1 MKTFTPITM
10 RYWILAGLGI
20 LLFLLYSYLLWG
32 KGLPLYSW
40 PDEMAN
46 AFFIEQFA
54 STTSLRVEQPYDLF
68 AHNLVTPRSMTLRDG
83 FLVPV
88 GFVGLPV
95 LYGLIAK
102 IMGGL
107 YVFVTPL
114 LAVLCVY
121 LLYRVVS
128 VVWDER
134 MGIVSGLLLAVYPP
148 FVYYASFTLLPNI
161 AFVTALM
168 AGLFFLLKNFYHRR
182 YIFNY
187 IFSALAFSVAV
198 MIRPNELIWFGV
210 ALIALL
216 CAYRKDIQAFDW
228 FVFVVTSATMALIYF
243 FINVQTY
250 GSYLPSGYTTQISQ
264 TGEVQTQAWSV
275 MKLFFPFGIDLS
287 MVWHNLVTFVIP
299 VQWPYMILAVFGIV
313 AFLGVYKERDGYAY
327 FGGVMILT
335 AYLLIYYGSW
345 ELVDSF
351 VGSHSQLGIS
361 YNRYWLPVGMLMIPL
376 SAYFLVD
383 MAKRSSRTMVGGMLV
398 VISVLS
404 LSIVFF
410 HGPDSLMRIKHSLRQ
425 QERLHAQI
433 ISLTEQKSVIMT
445 HRGDKIVFPQR
456 QVISQYDPADLSGV
470 RALLAQDIP
479 VYYLIYKDELFV
491 QQENEQFFTPQ
502 GLTRKQPQILEGDY
516 LLYEITE

>member
-1 MKTFTPITM
+1 M
-10 RYWILAGLGI
+10 RHWIFAGIGI
-20 LLFLLYSYLLWG
+20 LLFLVYSYLMWG
-32 KGLPLYSW
+32 KSLPLYSW

-54 STTSLRVEQPYDLF
+54 NTTSLRVEQPYDVF

-102 IMGGL
+102 VIGGMH
-107 YVFVTPL
+107 VFITPL

-121 LLYRVVS
+121 LMYRVVS
-128 VVWDER
+128 MVWDER
-134 MGIVSGLLLAVYPP
+134 MGRVSALLLAVYPP

-161 AFVTALM
+161 AFVAGLM
-168 AGLFFLLKNFYHRR
+168 TGLFFLLKNFYHRR

-187 IFSALAFSVAV
+187 IFSALAFSSAV
-198 MIRPNELIWFGV
+198 MIRPNEVIWFGV
-210 ALIALL
+210 ALVVLL
-216 CAYRKDIQAFDW
+216 WVYRKDIQVFDW
-228 FVFVVTSATMALIYF
+228 IVFGFTSATMALIYF
-243 FINVQTY
+243 FINFQTY
-250 GSYLPSGYTTQISQ
+250 RSYLPSGYTTQISQ

-287 MVWHNLVTFVIP
+287 MVWQNLVTFVIP
-299 VQWPYMILAVFGIV
+299 VQWPYMILAVFGVV

-327 FGGVMILT
+327 LGGVAILT

-361 YNRYWLPVGMLMIPL
+361 YNRYWLPIGILMIPM

-383 MAKRSSRTMVGGMLV
+383 IGKRSSRVMLGGVLV
-398 VISVLS
+398 AVSVLS
-404 LSIVFF
+404 LYIVFL
-410 HGPDSLMRIKHSLRQ
+410 HGPDSLMRIRQALHQ

-433 ISLTEQKSVIMT
+433 ISLTEEESVIMT

-470 RALLAQDIP
+470 RALLTHEIP

-502 GLTRKQPQILEGDY
+502 GLTREQPQILEGDY

>member
-1 MKTFTPITM
+1 MKTLKQSTM

-32 KGLPLYSW
+32 KVLPLYSW

-54 STTSLRVEQPYDLF
+54 NTTSLRVEQPYDAF

-102 IMGGL
+102 VIGGL

-121 LLYRVVS
+121 LMYRIVS
-128 VVWDER
+128 MVWDER
-134 MGIVSGLLLAVYPP
+134 MGIVSALLLAVYPP

-182 YIFNY
+182 YILNY
-187 IFSALAFSVAV
+187 IFSALAFSSAV
-198 MIRPNELIWFGV
+198 MIRPNEVIWFGV
-210 ALIALL
+210 ALIVILFI
-216 CAYRKDIQAFDW
+216 YRKDIQVFDW
-228 FVFVVTSATMALIYF
+228 VVFAFTGATMALIYF

-264 TGEVQTQAWSV
+264 TGEVQTQAWSF
-275 MKLFFPFGIDLS
+275 MKLLFPFGIDLS
-287 MVWHNLVTFVIP
+287 MVWQNLVTFVIP
-299 VQWPYMILAVFGIV
+299 VQWPYMILAVFGVV
-313 AFLGVYKERDGYAY
+313 AFLGVYKERDGYVYLA
-327 FGGVMILT
+327 GTLAISV
-335 AYLLIYYGSW
+335 YLLVYYGSW

-361 YNRYWLPVGMLMIPL
+361 YNRYWLPVGMLMIPM
-376 SAYFLVD
+376 SAYFLID
-383 MAKRSSRTMVGGMLV
+383 FSKRTPRAITPLALV
-398 VISVLS
+398 LIAVISLGT
-404 LSIVFF
+404 VFVQ
-410 HGPDSLMRIKHSLRQ
+410 GPDALMRIKQALRQ
-425 QERLHAQI
+425 QERLHTQVMA
-433 ISLTEQKSVIMT
+433 LTEQKSVIMT

-470 RALLAQDIP
+470 RALLAHEIP

-491 QQENEQFFTPQ
+491 QQENDQFFTPQ
-502 GLTRKQPQILEGDY
+502 GLTREQPQILEGDY